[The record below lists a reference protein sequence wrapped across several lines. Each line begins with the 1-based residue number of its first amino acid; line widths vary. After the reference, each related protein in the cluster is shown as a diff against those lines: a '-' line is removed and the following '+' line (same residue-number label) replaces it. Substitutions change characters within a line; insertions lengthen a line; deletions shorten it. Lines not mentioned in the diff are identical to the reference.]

1 MRWLELR
8 LPPPVVAAIFA
19 LLMWLVAIPLPFL
32 DVELAA
38 PRAMLAA
45 AFVIPALAIGIA
57 AVLGFRRA
65 KTTINPLTPQKSSA
79 LVVRGIYRW
88 TRNPMYLAMLLVL
101 AGWACIVSNWAA
113 LAMLPLFVATLNRLQ
128 IEPEERALHARFGAE
143 FENYRRKVRR
153 WL

>member
-1 MRWLELR
+1 LRRLEHR
-8 LPPPVVAAIFA
+8 VPPPVIAAVFA
-19 LLMWLVAIPLPFL
+19 LLMWFLAGAFPSL
-32 DVELAA
+32 DVDVPA
-38 PRAMLAA
+38 R
-45 AFVIPALAIGIA
+45 IPAATTLLVIAVAIGIA

-65 KTTINPLTPQKSSA
+65 QTTINPLTPQASSA

-101 AGWACIVSNWAA
+101 VGWACIVANWAA

>member
-1 MRWLELR
+1 MTA
-8 LPPPVVAAIFA
+8 VFA
-19 LLMWLVAIPLPFL
+19 LMMWFVARAFPSL
-32 DVELAA
+32 DVDLPA
-38 PRAMLAA
+38 R
-45 AFVIPALAIGIA
+45 IPAASAILIVSMVIGIA
-57 AVLGFRRA
+57 AVVGFRRA
-65 KTTINPLTPQKSSA
+65 KTTINPLTPQASSA

-101 AGWACIVSNWAA
+101 VSWACIVANAAA

-128 IEPEERALHARFGAE
+128 IQPEERALRARFGAE

>member
-1 MRWLELR
+1 M
-8 LPPPVVAAIFA
+8 V
-19 LLMWLVAIPLPFL
+19 
-32 DVELAA
+32 
-38 PRAMLAA
+38 
-45 AFVIPALAIGIA
+45 IGIA

-65 KTTINPLTPQKSSA
+65 KTTINPLTPQASSA

-101 AGWACIVSNWAA
+101 IGWACIVSNWAA

>member
-1 MRWLELR
+1 LRRLELR
-8 LPPPVVAAIFA
+8 VPPPVVTAVFA
-19 LLMWLVAIPLPFL
+19 LLMWFVGSVFSSL
-32 DVELAA
+32 DFSFGHGGV
-38 PRAMLAA
+38 AA
-45 AFVIPALAIGIA
+45 ATLVVLAVAIGIA

-65 KTTINPLTPQKSSA
+65 KTTINPLTPQASSA

-101 AGWACIVSNWAA
+101 IGWACIVSNWAA

>member
-1 MRWLELR
+1 M
-8 LPPPVVAAIFA
+8 PPPVVTAVFA
-19 LLMWLVAIPLPFL
+19 LFMWLVAIPFPALDLDLPARL
-32 DVELAA
+32 EAG
-38 PRAMLAA
+38 A
-45 AFVIPALAIGIA
+45 AFLAIAVGIGAA

-65 KTTINPLTPQKSSA
+65 KTTINPLKPEASSA
-79 LVVRGIYRW
+79 LVTGGIYRW

-101 AGWACIVSNWAA
+101 IGWAYIVSNLAA
-113 LAMLPLFVATLNRLQ
+113 LVMLPLFVSTLTRLQ

>member
-1 MRWLELR
+1 LRRLELR
-8 LPPPVVAAIFA
+8 VPPPVVTALFA
-19 LLMWLVAIPLPFL
+19 LMMWFIGSMFPSL
-32 DVELAA
+32 DFAFGHRGV
-38 PRAMLAA
+38 AA
-45 AFVIPALAIGIA
+45 ATLVIVAMVIGIA
-57 AVLGFRRA
+57 AVIGFRRA
-65 KTTINPLTPQKSSA
+65 KTTINPLTPQASSA

-101 AGWACIVSNWAA
+101 VSWACIVSNWAA

-128 IEPEERALHARFGAE
+128 IEPEERALRARFGAE

>member
-1 MRWLELR
+1 M
-8 LPPPVVAAIFA
+8 VTAVFA
-19 LLMWLVAIPLPFL
+19 LLMWLIGSVLPSL
-32 DVELAA
+32 DFSFRHRGV
-38 PRAMLAA
+38 AA
-45 AFVIPALAIGIA
+45 ATLAVLAVLIGIA
-57 AVLGFRRA
+57 ALLGFRRA
-65 KTTINPLTPQKSSA
+65 KTTINPLTPQASSA

-101 AGWACIVSNWAA
+101 VGWACLVANWAA
-113 LAMLPLFVATLNRLQ
+113 LAMLPLFVASLNRLQ

>member
-1 MRWLELR
+1 LRRLELR
-8 LPPPVVAAIFA
+8 VPPPVVTAVFA
-19 LLMWLVAIPLPFL
+19 LLMWFIATVLPSL
-32 DVELAA
+32 DFSFGHRGV
-38 PRAMLAA
+38 AA
-45 AFVIPALAIGIA
+45 ATLVVLAVVIGMA

-65 KTTINPLTPQKSSA
+65 NTTINPLTPQASSA

-101 AGWACIVSNWAA
+101 TGWACVVGNWAA

-128 IEPEERALHARFGAE
+128 IEPEERALRARFGAE

>member
-1 MRWLELR
+1 LRRLELR
-8 LPPPVVAAIFA
+8 VPPPVVTAVFA
-19 LLMWLVAIPLPFL
+19 LMMWFIGSAFPSLDFSFEPRRGVAATLV
-32 DVELAA
+32 VLALVVG
-38 PRAMLAA
+38 M
-45 AFVIPALAIGIA
+45 A

-65 KTTINPLTPQKSSA
+65 KTTINPLTPQASSA

-128 IEPEERALHARFGAE
+128 IEPEERALQARFGAE